1 MSTETPETPSS
12 STPSADGGRCA
23 KGAKGGRRGRRLFRL
38 FLLLSAVGAG
48 AFFLPRAFAGG
59 GWGGER
65 GGCHQSAQSAQDLRE
80 RAEWGA
86 SWFYDEIDATD
97 AQRAQLDAVLD
108 EAAPVAFGFK
118 QESKA
123 LKGQLADALS
133 APQVERAALEEVRLD
148 GMDLA
153 DRATAKGFDWLA
165 RAAAILTPAQRDG
178 LRGEWDQR
186 QR

>member
-65 GGCHQSAQSAQDLRE
+65 GCHQSAQSAQDLRE

>member
-65 GGCHQSAQSAQDLRE
+65 GCHQSAQSAQDLRE

-133 APQVERAALEEVRLD
+133 APQVERAGTPIGANDLLLAAQAL
-148 GMDLA
+148 
-153 DRATAKGFDWLA
+153 DRQYTFVTNNTREFRRVAGLRVEDWLM
-165 RAAAILTPAQRDG
+165 D
-178 LRGEWDQR
+178 
-186 QR
+186 